1 MKRRKKIIIATIA
14 IVLGISAVTYLML
27 SFLPAKPPQI
37 EAKPRETI
45 QPFHQKIEGVW
56 WDGAFLH
63 LSYCGVIQVDET
75 RIGLLEARPDGLAFH
90 PDGRIAF
97 SEGHG
102 THPDMRI
109 AYWSRQGEFEPVVE
123 IKYARRQRGQ
133 DQDDSSALEKSALEK
148 QGIFWFFSGP
158 LAFDANGTCYFS
170 LGSCHPNG
178 IYRVTSADPVEIE
191 KLCAVDAT
199 SSLQV
204 PLFDKRHLYSTSW
217 NGIFRYSMT
226 ESSAKSNPWF
236 RISGDG
242 IDGILMNHSLIINPN
257 RVVVYSLFRKPS
269 NTQKREY
276 DSKTLLFD
284 KEQKAFWSFPVD
296 DFGPMA
302 ISWDGKKMIRFDRK
316 AKTIKEFSLQ
326 EIAEPSA
333 RQQRR

>member
-14 IVLGISAVTYLML
+14 IVLGISALTYLML

-37 EAKPRETI
+37 EAKPRDTI

-75 RIGLLEARPDGLAFH
+75 IIGPLDARPDGLAFH

-97 SEGHG
+97 SDGHG
-102 THPDMRI
+102 SHPDMRI
-109 AYWSRQGEFEPVVE
+109 AYWSPQGEFEPVVE

-133 DQDDSSALEKSALEK
+133 DQDDSSALEK

-178 IYRVTSADPVEIE
+178 IYRVASADPVEIE

-204 PLFDKRHLYSTSW
+204 PLFDKTHLYSTSG

-226 ESSAKSNPWF
+226 ASSAKSNPWF
-236 RISGDG
+236 RIYG
-242 IDGILMNHSLIINPN
+242 DGILMKHSLIINPN
-257 RVVVYSLFRKPS
+257 RVVVYCLIRKPS
-269 NTQKREY
+269 NT
-276 DSKTLLFD
+276 KTLLFD
-284 KEQKAFWSFPVD
+284 KEQKAFWSLPVD

-302 ISWDGKKMIRFDRK
+302 ISWDGKKMIRFDIK